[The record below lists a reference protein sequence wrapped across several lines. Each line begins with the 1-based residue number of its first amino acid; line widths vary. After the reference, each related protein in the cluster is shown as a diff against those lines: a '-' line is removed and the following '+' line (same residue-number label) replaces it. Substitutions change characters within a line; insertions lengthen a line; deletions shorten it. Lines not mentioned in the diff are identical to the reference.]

1 MRPLGA
7 CIQKRPAKVVT
18 CLRRSCPRPGRG
30 QVVTASADEVAL
42 LDADADE
49 GRPRIGGS
57 TSFRGWLSL
66 PSCDRTPTEMTEDH
80 GQGSV
85 HSRCPSAP
93 HPRAAGFKV
102 KNGSLSAPCRG
113 PHNTTPLKHVFPR
126 CLSAPTNNRNCLYT
140 PLRLSKNP
148 AAPAYSDHR
157 PRLAT
162 VPLPGQGAA
171 RGILATSSWVV
182 WEAAFHGGN

>member
-1 MRPLGA
+1 M
-7 CIQKRPAKVVT
+7 PAP
-18 CLRRSCPRPGRG
+18 CGQG
-30 QVVTASADEVAL
+30 QVVSASADEVAL

-102 KNGSLSAPCRG
+102 KNGSLVCPMPR
-113 PHNTTPLKHVFPR
+113 TTQHDPPQTRL
-126 CLSAPTNNRNCLYT
+126 PTVPVGTDKQPELPLYT
-140 PLRLSKNP
+140 PAPFQKPCSPSMQRP
-148 AAPAYSDHR
+148 APAPCHR
-157 PRLAT
+157 VSPW
-162 VPLPGQGAA
+162 PGRRTRHFGDLVVGGLGAA
-171 RGILATSSWVV
+171 D
-182 WEAAFHGGN
+182 HGGT

>member
-1 MRPLGA
+1 M
-7 CIQKRPAKVVT
+7 PAP
-18 CLRRSCPRPGRG
+18 CGQG
-30 QVVTASADEVAL
+30 QVVSASADEVAL

-49 GRPRIGGS
+49 GRPRIVGS
-57 TSFRGWLSL
+57 MSFRGWLSL

-102 KNGSLSAPCRG
+102 KNGSLVCPMPR
-113 PHNTTPLKHVFPR
+113 TTQHDPPQTRL
-126 CLSAPTNNRNCLYT
+126 PTVPVGTDKQPELPLYT
-140 PLRLSKNP
+140 PAPFQNP
-148 AAPAYSDHR
+148 PTAPACSDHR

-171 RGILATSSWVV
+171 RGILATLSWVV
-182 WEAAFHGGN
+182 WEAACHGGNWCVSGLAVAGSHSKGV